1 MVATSPLF
9 PTFVRL
15 VDYCLTKS
23 EVNDPVA
30 VANKHTRDKSPS
42 APNHPTRSTVVVE
55 FTVYTHTRFMRF
67 RQTTS
72 NRQDED
78 TGTDYSLGPVLAVK
92 RGGRSRMYRWIYS
105 AATLSIRMLR
115 VCLFSYILLCVCVSV
130 CTQESSEKTVK
141 LLGSRMKKKKME
153 KKTFLS
159 YFFFFSLVPFFFL
172 S

>member
-23 EVNDPVA
+23 EVNNPVV
-30 VANKHTRDKSPS
+30 VAHKHTRDKSPS
-42 APNHPTRSTVVVE
+42 ARNHPTRSTVVVE
-55 FTVYTHTRFMRF
+55 FTVYTHTRFIRF

-92 RGGRSRMYRWIYS
+92 RGERSRMYRWIYS
-105 AATLSIRMLR
+105 DPTPLNSLYACSEFAHFPIY
-115 VCLFSYILLCVCVSV
+115 FSVCVSV
-130 CTQESSEKTVK
+130 CTQKSSGKTVK
-141 LLGSRMKKKKME
+141 LLGSRKKKK
-153 KKTFLS
+153 KK
-159 YFFFFSLVPFFFL
+159 
-172 S
+172 